1 MSIDLFDKSG
11 LNNVPWPD
19 TAYGGYARRYLTPM
33 IHDTRRYIKNV
44 YSPLF
49 VALVD
54 DVPIPFSLALSHPQS
69 SYVAAPFNHYISYGI
84 EELAE
89 LGQPVLESCLAV
101 LLRLI
106 GQLCRFGELDQ
117 TVLVNNWYLST
128 NLYPP
133 LEDDQI
139 ERLHKRLLA
148 EYPNRT
154 LIWRSVDDLGGQ
166 NLMHALLKL
175 GYRPVFSRR
184 IWYQDPASPDAQR
197 QRNYRRDMRHLQR
210 TKYLLVSHGSFDPN
224 TVIRLYNQLYIE
236 KYSRFNPQFTADFI
250 RLAQEESLLT
260 FYGFEKEG
268 VLEGV
273 SGYLLSDRFITCPI
287 LGYDL
292 NRPQQA
298 GLYRLLTSQSS
309 VEALRLGKMVH
320 RSSGVGQF
328 KRSRGAVGALEYNMV
343 YDRHLPA
350 YRRRPW
356 QLLQTISD
364 NLAIPVI
371 IRRGF

>member
-1 MSIDLFDKSG
+1 MSIELFDKSG
-11 LNNVPWPD
+11 LDQVPWPT
-19 TAYGGYARRYLTPM
+19 TAYGAYARRYLTPL
-33 IHDTRRYIKNV
+33 IFDTRRYIKNV
-44 YSPLF
+44 YSPLHM
-49 VALVD
+49 ALVD
-54 DVPIPFSLALSHPQS
+54 DLPIPFSLALSHPQS

-89 LGQPVLESCLAV
+89 LEQPALESILTV

-117 TVLVNNWYLST
+117 TVLINNWYLST
-128 NLYPP
+128 NLYPQLNP
-133 LEDDQI
+133 DQI
-139 ERLHKRLLA
+139 ERLHRRLLA

-154 LIWRSVDDLGGQ
+154 LVWRSVDDLGGQ
-166 NLMHALLKL
+166 DLMGNLLKL
-175 GYRPVFSRR
+175 GYRAVFSRR
-184 IWYQDPASPDAQR
+184 IWYQDPASPEAQR

-210 TKYLLVSHGSFDPN
+210 TKYQPVAHNSFDPN
-224 TVIRLYNQLYIE
+224 EVIALYNQLYID

-250 RLAQEESLLT
+250 RLAQEDSLLT
-260 FYGFEKEG
+260 FYGFEKDGRLDG
-268 VLEGV
+268 VA
-273 SGYLLSDRFITCPI
+273 GYFGRDRFITCPV

-292 NRPQQA
+292 SLSQQA
-298 GLYRLLTSQSS
+298 GLYRLLTSQST

-328 KRSRGAVGALEYNMV
+328 KRSRGAIGALEYNMV